1 MVDLTKLT
9 DTQLLALR
17 NRAPPVS
24 PRVSTLTSGA
34 SEAAAKAAAA
44 QAAAVPQ
51 AVANVQGQQL
61 TNVKMGQDISTY
73 NALNKPVDLDAEN
86 KRRVVLQAKTGM
98 PYLDANY
105 DPYRDYL
112 NSRQTYVEKRNEG
125 ATKGQAFII
134 QDEAAIKKTN
144 VDKLDFAAE
153 GVLAA
158 LDKRV
163 PTGGVWRGLTG
174 PLTAM
179 IDPASGMFGIAAAA
193 AKGDL
198 RVPGDVISNYDA
210 RNYSVGAPGLD
221 KPEEFNRAW
230 AMNAKATKQRVNDYR
245 SFRDAFIATNGA
257 VTGLQTM
264 WNKYNDSNPI
274 YARNDKGKPVY
285 SKVSGLPI
293 LNPNR
298 VSWQEFY
305 KNRAQTRLKGGKLPE
320 EMPKDDSDFLIEE
333 LPQGER

>member
-9 DTQLLALR
+9 NAQLIALK
-17 NRAPPVS
+17 NRPPPVS

-34 SEAAAKAAAA
+34 SEAKAKADAAV
-44 QAAAVPQ
+44 AAAVPQ
-51 AVANVQGQQL
+51 AVANVRGQQL
-61 TNVKMGQDISTY
+61 SNTKTAQEIETF
-73 NALNKPVDLDAEN
+73 NALNRPVDLDAEN
-86 KRRVVLQAKTGM
+86 RRRVVLQAKTGM

-112 NSRQTYVEKRNEG
+112 NSRTTYTDKRN
-125 ATKGQAFII
+125 ASLPSIQAFIN

-144 VDKLDFAAE
+144 VDKLDAAAE

-158 LDKRV
+158 YAKGVR
-163 PTGGVWRGLTG
+163 TGGVWRGLTG
-174 PLTAM
+174 PLSAM
-179 IDPASGMFGIAAAA
+179 IDPASGAFGVAAAA

-230 AMNAKATKQRVNDYR
+230 AMSAKATKQRVNDYR
-245 SFRDAFIATNGA
+245 AFRDAFVATNGA

-274 YARNDKGKPVY
+274 YAKNDKGKPVY
-285 SKVSGLPI
+285 NKVSGLPI

-305 KNRAQTRLKGGKLPE
+305 KNRAQTRLEGGKLPE